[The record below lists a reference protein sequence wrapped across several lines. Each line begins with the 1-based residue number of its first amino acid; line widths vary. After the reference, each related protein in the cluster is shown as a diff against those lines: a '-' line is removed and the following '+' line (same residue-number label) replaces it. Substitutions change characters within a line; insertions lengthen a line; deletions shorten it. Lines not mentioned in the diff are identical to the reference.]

1 MKREPIFCG
10 ATDYDVEA
18 AERLL
23 KDWGIDF
30 SVSLHAADG
39 SESRVCFLG
48 IVLEVDPTDAEAAR
62 RLLTTNGFGAGV
74 ITPSA

>member
-1 MKREPIFCG
+1 MSREQIFCG

-23 KDWGIDF
+23 KDWGIDY
-30 SVSLHAADG
+30 SIKLDAADG
-39 SESRVCFLG
+39 SESRVCYLG
-48 IVLEVDPTDAEAAR
+48 IVLEVNTDDAEAAR

-74 ITPSA
+74 IK

>member
-23 KDWGIDF
+23 KDWGIEYSI
-30 SVSLHAADG
+30 SVDAADG
-39 SESRVCFLG
+39 SESRVCYLG
-48 IVLEVDPTDAEAAR
+48 VVLEVNPADAEAAR
-62 RLLTTNGFGAGV
+62 RMLTTNGFGAGV
-74 ITPSA
+74 ITPTA